1 MIMKTLQNSI
11 MGTIMMKINYVDDIE
26 DAEILRKIEEEQ

>member
-1 MIMKTLQNSI
+1 MKTLQNSI

-26 DAEILRKIEEEQ
+26 DDEILGIIEED

>member
-1 MIMKTLQNSI
+1 MKTLQNSI

-26 DAEILRKIEEEQ
+26 DAEILRKIEEDQ